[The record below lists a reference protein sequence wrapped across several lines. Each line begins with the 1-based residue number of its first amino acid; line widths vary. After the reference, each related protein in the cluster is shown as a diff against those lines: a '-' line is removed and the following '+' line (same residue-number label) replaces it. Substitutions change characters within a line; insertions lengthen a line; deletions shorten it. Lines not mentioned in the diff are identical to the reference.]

1 MSRCRLGNQDDLE
14 NETLLV
20 CSARQ
25 DRWGNTNASNELIA
39 GEELNRKTERE
50 KDEAKSEQEESGLG
64 ARSTGKAVRD
74 MGITSVSNRSRHGF
88 LLRTPR
94 RIRVEL

>member
-25 DRWGNTNASNELIA
+25 DGWGNTNASNELIA

-64 ARSTGKAVRD
+64 ARSTGKAVRG
-74 MGITSVSNRSRHGF
+74 MGITSGRVEPQQARLS
-88 LLRTPR
+88 TPR
-94 RIRVEL
+94 WIRVEL